1 MPWGDMVEMQRLAS
15 EAAVE
20 SRQRRMEAKR
30 KAEEEEAQKKVAEAK
45 AKRQKMEEARKKA
58 EEEEKVE
65 VAAAIA
71 RRVRE
76 TDMAIQLE
84 FEPLYETELSLRENR
99 RKEEEEQRKKE
110 EEDQRAERAAKGK
123 GSKGGKGSTRSP
135 SSMANLQKRDAAK
148 VKDLL
153 QKSQKNEAEIHVL
166 RAMLRHHVM
175 QEQDRRLV
183 RIFSN
188 PTEPSLFPCVFT
200 RICSLTSR
208 SYECFQFLQC
218 GVLNTMFL
226 SHTRTCG
233 KIWRRWAWK
242 TSSC

>member
-1 MPWGDMVEMQRLAS
+1 MPWEEMVEMKKLAR
-15 EAAVE
+15 EAVSE
-20 SRQRRMEAKR
+20 SRQRREESKR
-30 KAEEEEAQKKVAEAK
+30 KAEEEEATRMLAEA
-45 AKRQKMEEARKKA
+45 EVKKKKK
-58 EEEEKVE
+58 EEEEKME

-76 TDMAIQLE
+76 TDAAMQLE
-84 FEPLYETELSLRENR
+84 FEPLYETELSLKENR

-233 KIWRRWAWK
+233 KIWRRWAGT

>member
-15 EAAVE
+15 EAAIE

-30 KAEEEEAQKKVAEAK
+30 KAEEEAQKKVAEAE

-183 RIFSN
+183 RIF
-188 PTEPSLFPCVFT
+188 PTQPN
-200 RICSLTSR
+200 LTSFHVC
-208 SYECFQFLQC
+208 SPES
-218 GVLNTMFL
+218 VV
-226 SHTRTCG
+226 
-233 KIWRRWAWK
+233 
-242 TSSC
+242 